1 MDFSVEVV
9 KELLEPEIKRNM
21 KYDLFTNNNQNINI
35 ESDDDETVADVSKL
49 EKIEFKKNSRTL
61 TNIKKIF
68 QVE

>member
-1 MDFSVEVV
+1 MDFSVDIV

-21 KYDLFTNNNQNINI
+21 KYDLFTNNNQIINI
-35 ESDDDETVADVSKL
+35 DSDDDETVADVSKL

-68 QVE
+68 

>member
-68 QVE
+68 QVQ